1 MLILL
6 LLSAAT
12 ADLAHPGPEAVEV
25 DAEEESQRLAKEWDE
40 HMKNFQPADLV
51 TFELP
56 GMGVTEFYE
65 EIDTVPS
72 HVRGAW
78 FVGEEQSKDLD
89 IQIFD
94 TRGELI
100 FERKQKHEGLFYF
113 DAARRGIYR
122 FVFSSRKIVRQQLV
136 TFALHC
142 GNSTA
147 EVLQEEHLSP
157 IENALAEASKA
168 VKDFQMDQQF
178 AQLRQESHYKTVADA
193 NSNLFWLSLLECVG
207 IIGVTS
213 WQVFYIKKLLDHR
226 RLI

>member
-1 MLILL
+1 MIVLAIITAVWAIDRP
-6 LLSAAT
+6 SASE
-12 ADLAHPGPEAVEV
+12 PVEV
-25 DAEEESQRLAKEWDE
+25 DAEEEAQRLALEWEE
-40 HMKNFQPADLV
+40 HMKNFVPADLV

-56 GMGVTEFYE
+56 GMGVSEFYE

-89 IQIFD
+89 IQVYD
-94 TRGELI
+94 SRGELI
-100 FERKQKHEGLFYF
+100 FERKQRHEGIFYF
-113 DAARRGIYR
+113 DAVRRGLYR
-122 FVFSSRKIVRQQLV
+122 IVFSSRKIVRQQLV

-157 IENALAEASKA
+157 IETSLVEASKA

-178 AQLRQESHYKTVADA
+178 AQLRQESHYKSKD
-193 NSNLFWLSLLECVG
+193 
-207 IIGVTS
+207 
-213 WQVFYIKKLLDHR
+213 
-226 RLI
+226 